1 MTGIILAAH
10 GTLAKAALETVELL
24 SGEKERVV
32 CISFQPGDSLD
43 LLIAR
48 FQEAIGRL
56 GSGEGLLIV
65 TDIKGGSPCN
75 VATLMQKTG
84 ENIRTLY
91 GLNVGM
97 LLQAFESRDDG
108 AALEELARAA
118 EQSGKVSVGLVELK
132 QGGNGNG

>member
-1 MTGIILAAH
+1 MAAH
-10 GTLAKAALETVELL
+10 GALAKAALETVELL

-32 CISFQPGDSLD
+32 SISFQPGDSMD

-48 FQEAIGRL
+48 FQEAIGKL
-56 GSGEGLLIV
+56 GSEEGLLIV
-65 TDIKGGSPCN
+65 TDIRGGSPCN

-84 ENIRTLY
+84 ENIRTVY

-108 AALEELARAA
+108 ATLEALAYQAV
-118 EQSGKVSVGLVELK
+118 QSGQISVGQIELK
-132 QGGNGNG
+132 